1 MITKINYV
9 ANDGKEFNTAA
20 ECLEYEKMMLN
31 NFKRAMVELDV
42 KLWERYYPEQ
52 KGQPNPELYQAV
64 DWLRADIEHIML
76 DFPDS
81 REDILNLIR
90 INKYGKEILK
100 EIALNKID
108 RNVEIRSDFAFALKS
123 VKSGSDLSSDLRWNL
138 SNKDICK
145 LAELHKKN
153 RYRKKIES
161 LLTNCNFHYA
171 CGKFI
176 NGEYDEFIQ

>member
-1 MITKINYV
+1 MVKKIIYV
-9 ANDGKEFNTAA
+9 ADDGKEFNT
-20 ECLEYEKMMLN
+20 ESDCIKYEKEVVN
-31 NFKRAMVELDV
+31 SIKKTMVELDI
-42 KLWERYYPEQ
+42 KLWEKYYPEQ
-52 KGQPNPELYQAV
+52 NCKPGPELHEARG
-64 DWLRADIEHIML
+64 WLRADIEKIML

-90 INKYGKEILK
+90 TNKYGKEILK

-108 RNVEIRSDFAFALKS
+108 RNVEIRSDFAAALKS
-123 VKSGSDLSSDLRWNL
+123 VKSGSDLSSDLCWSL

-145 LAELHKKN
+145 LAKLHKKN
-153 RYRKKIES
+153 KYRKKIES
-161 LLTNCNFHYA
+161 LLTDCNFHYE

>member
-1 MITKINYV
+1 
-9 ANDGKEFNTAA
+9 
-20 ECLEYEKMMLN
+20 
-31 NFKRAMVELDV
+31 MVELDV

-100 EIALNKID
+100 EI
-108 RNVEIRSDFAFALKS
+108 RSDFAAALKS
-123 VKSGSDLSSDLRWNL
+123 VKSGSDLSSDLCWNL

-145 LAELHKKN
+145 LAKLHKKN
-153 RYRKKIES
+153 KYRKKIES
-161 LLTNCNFHYA
+161 LLTDCNFHYE